1 MSVLTNRRLVLVAQ
15 MRPIDKLYGIV
26 EQISEV
32 NQNQPGRFDDFMD
45 FALTNGMEDTCAMLV

>member
-1 MSVLTNRRLVLVAQ
+1 